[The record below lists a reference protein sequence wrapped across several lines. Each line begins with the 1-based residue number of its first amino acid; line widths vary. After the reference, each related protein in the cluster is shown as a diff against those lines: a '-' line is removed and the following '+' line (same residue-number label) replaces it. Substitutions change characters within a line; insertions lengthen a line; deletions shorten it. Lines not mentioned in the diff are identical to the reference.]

1 LKVCAIQELLP
12 ISAWPHP
19 LPKHVAAPRLISA
32 SLTATRARW
41 AAALKAECCEIIKEV
56 DRVCSPDPR
65 IVANSKPLRQLDFT
79 LLPIYIAI
87 RNVFLGRKGL
97 AFSQRGAGTKP
108 KRSFV

>member
-1 LKVCAIQELLP
+1 M
-12 ISAWPHP
+12 
-19 LPKHVAAPRLISA
+19 
-32 SLTATRARW
+32 ATRVRW

-56 DRVCSPDPR
+56 DGVCSADPAHR
-65 IVANSKPLRQLDFT
+65 GKFKALASAGF
-79 LLPIYIAI
+79 YIAI